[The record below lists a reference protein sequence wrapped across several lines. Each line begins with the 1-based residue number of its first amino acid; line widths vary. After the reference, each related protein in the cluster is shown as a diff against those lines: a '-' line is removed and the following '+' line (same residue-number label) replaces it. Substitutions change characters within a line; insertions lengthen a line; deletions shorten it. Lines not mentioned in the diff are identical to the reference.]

1 MSDEQTSQQ
10 TDLPP
15 STPADPWK
23 EVGRQFEALGQSL
36 AAAFRAA
43 RDNEENRQRV
53 KTMQT
58 GLESLVNQVG
68 QAIQEA
74 ADSPEAH
81 KARTEAEKA
90 ADSLRTAGHKT
101 WQESR
106 PHLLSALRQV
116 NTELQKMIGQLE
128 QEASTPK
135 PAAKEAPGQHQAE

>member
-1 MSDEQTSQQ
+1 MSDEQTSQP

-74 ADSPEAH
+74 AASPEAH

-90 ADSLRTAGHKT
+90 ADSLRTAGFKT

-106 PHLLSALRQV
+106 PHLVSALRQV

-135 PAAKEAPGQHQAE
+135 PAAEEAPSTHQAE

>member
-1 MSDEQTSQQ
+1 MTDEQTAQQAEQSQSP
-10 TDLPP
+10 TGDTW
-15 STPADPWK
+15 S
-23 EVGRQFEALGQSL
+23 EVGKQFEALGQSL

-74 ADSPEAH
+74 AASPEAH
-81 KARTEAEKA
+81 QARTEAEKA
-90 ADSLRTAGHKT
+90 AESLRTAGRKS

-135 PAAKEAPGQHQAE
+135 PATEEAPDEHQAE

>member
-68 QAIQEA
+68 QAIRKL
-74 ADSPEAH
+74 PTRPAH
-81 KARTEAEKA
+81 KARTEAE
-90 ADSLRTAGHKT
+90 SCRVLRTAGFKT

-106 PHLLSALRQV
+106 PHLVSRCG
-116 NTELQKMIGQLE
+116 K
-128 QEASTPK
+128 
-135 PAAKEAPGQHQAE
+135 